1 MVTQIQTPAGSPV
14 SVGAGSMAMT
24 KMAVPKCQLFARIL
38 VIGRGREVAL
48 HVMEALLCQDAWGH
62 QLTLFILEQV
72 FVRKCHGANWRP
84 ARSQRW
90 NVAKSNFSWADLGA
104 GRPSGPGAGDVSAGR
119 VLPS

>member
-72 FVRKCHGANWRP
+72 FVAEMPRGTLAPCPFPTVERG
-84 ARSQRW
+84 
-90 NVAKSNFSWADLGA
+90 
-104 GRPSGPGAGDVSAGR
+104 
-119 VLPS
+119 